1 MLIGFEI
8 KIELRIIRILSLLL
22 ERSEQV
28 LEAVRGECRLAKD
41 THDFNNRPANLKV
54 MFDDCNEAVCDDGN
68 VYLYAHSIF
77 RLAPETFNLKMLLD
91 PLEEQF
97 HLPPVLV
104 EQGDV
109 LCTEEEV
116 VRVVD
121 KAAKSRYFFGSYS
134 IILS

>member
-1 MLIGFEI
+1 
-8 KIELRIIRILSLLL
+8 
-22 ERSEQV
+22 
-28 LEAVRGECRLAKD
+28 
-41 THDFNNRPANLKV
+41 
-54 MFDDCNEAVCDDGN
+54 
-68 VYLYAHSIF
+68 
-77 RLAPETFNLKMLLD
+77 MLLD